1 MNTAHRLLLIALLPA
16 LSGTAAALDLT
27 EPNTEPPSGEEQV
40 PVAPAAA
47 DTDAAEEV
55 DVPEAGAADEAEV
68 GTVEDETGELDPYA
82 DMTDEERLASEF
94 SRFKELMNESS
105 IDAADTI
112 AKRVVELSI
121 RTRGPRSPETAKALT
136 NLGIVQHRKEEY
148 DAAAQNFEAAIDILE
163 DNFDRL
169 DKQLVNPL
177 KGLASA
183 QLGNERP
190 DLALRTFSRAV
201 HITHVNEG
209 PHNMDQVELL
219 ESVAETNLRLGF
231 TDEARDAHEKIYSLN
246 ERFYRSNMLA
256 LVPSLIRRAQWQHRT
271 GYFNDERTTYR
282 RVIRILE
289 DRKGKNDPSLVEPLM
304 QLGRSYEFIDR
315 HSTVPQSTDA
325 INAEIYFKRAVR
337 IAEEN
342 PDIDWM
348 RLADAKLALGDYH
361 MKRQSA
367 PSARKVY
374 REVWAMLSEEDERL
388 EHRAQVLEKLNPLRL
403 GSLPGFAGEATPA
416 DRIASDVD
424 LREGSVALRYSVTMR
439 GRVTDVELIEFEP
452 AEFDD
457 LLRETQRELR
467 TRFYRPRFA
476 DGQPVDTGNL
486 VLTHRF
492 YYRQDEL
499 EALRAAE
506 DDD

>member
-1 MNTAHRLLLIALLPA
+1 MKTAHRLLLIALLPA
-16 LSGTAAALDLT
+16 LPGTAAALDLT
-27 EPNTEPPSGEEQV
+27 EPNTEPPSEEEQV

-47 DTDAAEEV
+47 DAATQAAT
-55 DVPEAGAADEAEV
+55 PEAGPADEAEADNI
-68 GTVEDETGELDPYA
+68 EEAGELDPYE

-94 SRFKELMNESS
+94 SRFKELMNDSS

-121 RTRGPRSPETAKALT
+121 RTKGPRATETAKALT

-148 DAAAQNFEAAIDILE
+148 DAAVQNFEAAIDILE
-163 DNFDRL
+163 DNYDRL

-177 KGLASA
+177 KGLAAA

-190 DLALRTFSRAV
+190 DLALRTYSRAV

-219 ESVAETNLRLGF
+219 ESVAETNLRLGL

-315 HSTVPQSTDA
+315 HSTAVPQSTDA

-342 PDIDWM
+342 PEVDWM
-348 RLADAKLALGDYH
+348 QLADAKLALGDYH

-374 REVWAMLSEEDERL
+374 REVWELLSEEDERL
-388 EHRAQVLEKLNPLRL
+388 EHRARVLENLNPLRL
-403 GSLPGFAGEATPA
+403 GDLPDFAGEATPA

-424 LREGSVALRYSVTMR
+424 LREGSVALRYSVTLR

-452 AEFDD
+452 AEFDN

-476 DGQPVDTGNL
+476 DGQPVNTGNQ

-499 EALRAAE
+499 EALRAAK

>member
-1 MNTAHRLLLIALLPA
+1 MKTAHRLLLIALLPA
-16 LSGTAAALDLT
+16 LPGAAAALDLT
-27 EPNTEPPSGEEQV
+27 EPDTAPPSEEEQV

-47 DTDAAEEV
+47 DADAATRA
-55 DVPEAGAADEAEV
+55 DAPEAGN
-68 GTVEDETGELDPYA
+68 TDETAAVEIDATALDPYA
-82 DMTDEERLASEF
+82 EMTDEERLASEF
-94 SRFKELMNESS
+94 NRFKELMNDSS

-136 NLGIVQHRKEEY
+136 NLGIVQHRKEEF
-148 DAAAQNFEAAIDILE
+148 DAAEQNFEAAIDILE

-169 DKQLVNPL
+169 DAQLVNPL
-177 KGLASA
+177 KGLAAA

-190 DLALRTFSRAV
+190 DLALRTYSRAV

-209 PHNMDQVELL
+209 PHNMEQVELL
-219 ESVAETNLRLGF
+219 ESVAETNLRLGL

-256 LVPSLIRRAQWQHRT
+256 LVPSLVRRAQWQHRT

-289 DRKGKNDPSLVEPLM
+289 DRKGKNDASLVEPLM
-304 QLGRSYEFIDR
+304 QLGRSYEFVDR
-315 HSTVPQSTDA
+315 HSTAVPQSTDA

-337 IAEEN
+337 IAEES
-342 PDIDWM
+342 PEVDWM
-348 RLADAKLALGDYH
+348 QLADAKLALGDYH

-374 REVWAMLSEEDERL
+374 REVWELLSEEDERL
-388 EHRAQVLEKLNPLRL
+388 EHRARVLENLNPLRL
-403 GSLPGFAGEATPA
+403 GNLPDFAGEATPA

-424 LREGSVALRYSVTMR
+424 LREGSVALRYSVTLR

-476 DGQPVDTGNL
+476 DGQPVNTGNQ

>member
-1 MNTAHRLLLIALLPA
+1 MKTAHRLLLIALLPA
-16 LSGTAAALDLT
+16 LPGAAAALELT
-27 EPNTEPPSGEEQV
+27 EPNTEPPSEEEQV
-40 PVAPAAA
+40 PVAPAAGGAEA
-47 DTDAAEEV
+47 DA
-55 DVPEAGAADEAEV
+55 PEAGAADEAETGAV
-68 GTVEDETGELDPYA
+68 GNEQDELDPYA

-121 RTRGPRSPETAKALT
+121 RTRGPRSSETAKALT
-136 NLGIVQHRKEEY
+136 NLGIVQHRKEEF

-163 DNFDRL
+163 DNYDRL

-177 KGLASA
+177 KGLAAA
-183 QLGNERP
+183 QLGNGRP

-289 DRKGKNDPSLVEPLM
+289 DRKGKSDPSLVEPLM

-315 HSTVPQSTDA
+315 HSTAVPQSTDA

-342 PDIDWM
+342 PDVDWLQ
-348 RLADAKLALGDYH
+348 LANAKLALGDYH

-374 REVWAMLSEEDERL
+374 REVWELLSGEDERL
-388 EHRAQVLEKLNPLRL
+388 EYRERALENLNPLRI
-403 GSLPGFAGEATPA
+403 GDLPDFAGEASPD

-424 LREGSVALRYSVTMR
+424 LRQGSVALRYSVTMR

-452 AEFDD
+452 AEFSD
-457 LLRETQRELR
+457 LLREAQRELR

-476 DGQPVDTGNL
+476 DGQPVNTGNQ

-506 DDD
+506 EDD